1 MVKPW
6 KLSALFLAGLLAV
19 PQFAAAQN
27 TDESLPFN
35 DIERHWAKEAIMQ
48 SYEDGLLTGVGEGKT
63 FEPDRGMTRGEF
75 MALLDRLYVRS
86 EQLLFPLTLMSG
98 DELNGWGEGFD
109 EPYLPYR
116 DVSRLTWLYNPVLEI
131 SLVYDRLYGPGSFQ
145 QLFAGEQFQPQA
157 VITHREA
164 AELLQIFAAGS
175 SAGRRT
181 DALQEME
188 SKGWLKGEAGAPLKR
203 GEAAQL
209 AEQVKI
215 FMTSQSVLPLLDLD
229 GTRFPQIAEITDPF
243 PLFRTY
249 DEQAR
254 SADDEAYL
262 EAVDAISEGYDDETT
277 FDKLRKLAQSGYSNR
292 AGVYYYLSWDYY
304 SSYEENLEHAF
315 SALNAYLADKMSDK
329 ELFNL
334 LVVNVYDISLMM
346 AHDDPGVFERVRERL
361 LTYQSRLPKEGME
374 AGVLSLYLAAFDV
387 KAGDV
392 DKAIDKYKE
401 AAADDRTALQN
412 ALYYLVDSGRT
423 EEAKEL
429 LRAAAKRS
437 DNEDMRKWQ
446 RLYEAEFASLD
457 AQKNAAEKL
466 EQAYELLNGRDG
478 YKVEGEA
485 LVGGYLF
492 KYAQEV
498 DQKNKTAHA
507 TGYYHAPDK
516 LVLQKLETYADNAQH
531 TVYSRDFDSEQ
542 WVKQEQNSFDYLH
555 EWVEDIKPTERL
567 SRLKARY
574 FVQSIGDY
582 DVITEWIEADALLA
596 KAKEVTCNSGEVTNI
611 PYFAAKYY
619 IDHDSGMLVQR
630 VWHVEEIYDEDQFV
644 PYVGSERY
652 EPTEAASV
660 VIPADVVKGGSEA
673 K

>member
-19 PQFAAAQN
+19 PSFAAAQS
-27 TDESLPFN
+27 TDEALPFN
-35 DIERHWAKEAIMQ
+35 DIEQHWAKEAIVQ
-48 SYEDGLLTGVGEGKT
+48 SYEDGLLAGVGDGKA

-75 MALLDRLYVRS
+75 IALLDRLYVRS

-98 DELNGWGEGFD
+98 DERNGWGEGFD

-116 DVSRLTWLYNPVLEI
+116 DVSRLSWLYDPVLEI
-131 SLVYDRLYGPGSFQ
+131 SLVYDRLYGPGSFH

-175 SAGRRT
+175 SAGRKT
-181 DALQEME
+181 EALREME
-188 SKGWLKGEAGAPLKR
+188 SKGWLTGEADAPVKR
-203 GEAAQL
+203 GEAALL
-209 AEQVKI
+209 AEQVKTY
-215 FMTSQSVLPLLDLD
+215 MTSQSVLPLLDLD
-229 GTRFPQIAEITDPF
+229 GTRFPQIGEIEDPF

-249 DEQAR
+249 DGQSR
-254 SADDEAYL
+254 SADDKAYL

-277 FDKLRKLAQSGYSNR
+277 FDQLRKLAQSGYSNR
-292 AGVYYYLSWDYY
+292 TGVYYYLSWDYF

-315 SALNAYLADKMSDK
+315 SALNAYLADNMSDK

-334 LVVNVYDISLMM
+334 LVVNVYDISLMLE
-346 AHDDPGVFERVRERL
+346 HDNPGVFDRVRERL
-361 LTYQSRLPKEGME
+361 LTFHNRLPKEGME

-392 DKAIDKYKE
+392 DKAIDRYK
-401 AAADDRTALQN
+401 AAASEDRTALQN
-412 ALYYLVDSGRT
+412 ALYYLADSGRT

-429 LRAAAKRS
+429 LKTAANRS
-437 DNEDMRKWQ
+437 NDEDMKKWQ

-457 AQKNAAEKL
+457 AQKNAAMQL
-466 EQAYELLNGRDG
+466 EQAYDLLNGRDG
-478 YKVEGEA
+478 YKAAGEA
-485 LVGGYLF
+485 LVDGYLF
-492 KYAQEV
+492 KYTQQV
-498 DQKNKTAHA
+498 DQKNKTAHT
-507 TGYYHAPDK
+507 TGYYYAPDK
-516 LVLQKLETYADNAQH
+516 LVLQKLETYADLGKKML
-531 TVYSRDFDSEQ
+531 YSRDFDSEK

-555 EWVEDIKPTERL
+555 EWVESIKPTDRL

-582 DVITEWIEADALLA
+582 DVITEWIEAEALLA
-596 KAKEVTCNSGEVTNI
+596 KAKEVTSSSGKITNI
-611 PYFAAKYY
+611 PYFVSKYY
-619 IDHDSGMLVQR
+619 IDRHSGMPVQR
-630 VWHVEEIYDEDQFV
+630 VWHVEEIYDEEQFV

-660 VIPADVVKGGSEA
+660 AIPADVVKGVSVA
-673 K
+673 R